1 MTISAVPS
9 LGGTPASQFRML
21 FQLALPGS
29 SPVQWKTAARAL
41 SGSDATSSTPRRQDA
56 SRADLRR
63 AAIGAGYG
71 LRWIGGASAGGHM
84 KQLLSRRS
92 QVPHR
97 TLHPRIP

>member
-1 MTISAVPS
+1 
-9 LGGTPASQFRML
+9 ML

-41 SGSDATSSTPRRQDA
+41 GGDHATSSAARRQGA
-56 SRADLRR
+56 NRADLRR
-63 AAIGAGYG
+63 ATIGTGYG

-84 KQLLSRRS
+84 KQLLNWRS

-97 TLHPRIP
+97 RYTSKTVT